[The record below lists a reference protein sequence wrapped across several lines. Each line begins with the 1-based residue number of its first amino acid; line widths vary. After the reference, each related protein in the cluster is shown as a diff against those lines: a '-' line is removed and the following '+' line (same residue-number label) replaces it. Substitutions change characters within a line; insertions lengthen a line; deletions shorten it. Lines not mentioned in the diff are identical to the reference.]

1 MAKTK
6 QAETERSKAITKPSQ
21 TSSLAGRGLGSETAM
36 DNLLD
41 AIVNDLSADVA
52 DYEKTRYLLSAIGK
66 KLAKEN
72 IKIRAGFYKGER
84 AKTGLFLGA

>member
-1 MAKTK
+1 
-6 QAETERSKAITKPSQ
+6 
-21 TSSLAGRGLGSETAM
+21 M

-41 AIVNDLSADVA
+41 AIVNDLNADAA

-84 AKTGLFLGA
+84 AKTGLFLSA

>member
-1 MAKTK
+1 MADTK
-6 QAETERSKAITKPSQ
+6 QHKTQESKTVVKSSQ
-21 TSSLAGRGLGSETAM
+21 ISGLVGKGIGSEAAM

-41 AIVNDLSADVA
+41 AIVNDLNADVA

>member
-1 MAKTK
+1 MAKK
-6 QAETERSKAITKPSQ
+6 ESAEVKDSTAVAKSTQ
-21 TSSLAGRGLGSETAM
+21 TSNLAGKGIGSESAM

-41 AIVNDLSADVA
+41 AIVNDLNADVA

-84 AKTGLFLGA
+84 AKTGMFLGA

>member
-1 MAKTK
+1 MVKAK
-6 QAETERSKAITKPSQ
+6 QAEVKESTTVVKPSQ
-21 TSSLAGRGLGSETAM
+21 LSSLAGKGLGTEAAM

-41 AIVNDLSADVA
+41 AIVNDLTTDAA